1 VDLLPSTGDAHVTT
15 LVDGDA
21 TREHIL
27 NAIADISRRARPQD
41 AIIIFYAGHGVAV
54 DDRYYLLPEDLA
66 FDGTPSELHARGL
79 DTLPSSAISDLD
91 LQNALAG
98 EQAEVAAL
106 ILDACQ
112 SGEVIGD
119 KLAQRR
125 GPMNSRGLAQM
136 AYDKRMFILAA
147 SLSTQTAAE
156 QDALE
161 HGVLTFALV
170 EEGLVQDMASPQRTP
185 SGYSITTLTD
195 WLRWGANRVAQSA
208 GVSGDIRGFVF
219 SKRQASETLA
229 PLQQPRLLAPPE
241 SNADVTVALQ
251 AITLDPQTLTRAGY
265 TQAVSPPALAS
276 TSLRPSRGQDLLFQP
291 STLGRMMPG
300 KVLDGGHQMLA
311 SIENR
316 IVALD
321 LEHGAVLWRQP
332 FEGTVVSF
340 DVSPAGVMA
349 VLDQSGN
356 VSVVSRSEAPS
367 AKIVVKGFG
376 FYANGLVRW
385 LKDQNEVLVVAGKT
399 IAIYSAEGKA
409 IKSVD
414 LTAFSVYAPVLS
426 TAGNWLYLCD
436 STGKVFSY
444 QVPSLTPGPAL
455 EGIAPAQP
463 ITPGSFKFVTSLAV
477 DAASRHLIRIM
488 NDGSFTQALL
498 PSMALDSKLLIHL
511 ERIRAASFSP
521 DGNTLF
527 VADTAGVVH
536 AIRTSDG
543 QVMASWPVPID
554 AIEAI
559 NEDLQGNVLVVSG
572 NGGLMARS
580 LPDGKLRFAIPGG
593 TYFTTVTTVLPGE
606 MNVMV
611 AGEHSVRTFRL
622 PKAEVTSTTSSTP
635 GLFMSHNWIVGKTES
650 SAVLWDGLNVKQSR
664 RLDLTGDGRVDITPD
679 GHYIVWAPA
688 QLSGGSLQVLDAS
701 TGHSV
706 RTVSI
711 SEPISAFAI
720 SADGRLLVY
729 TARDQMH
736 QVLVQSGESADA
748 MIPQAPCCVVALT
761 AANDRLFLAS
771 NLGNAMLY
779 DLNSKRILRSIQV
792 TYAIEAAEF
801 VPSTGDVILAT
812 SDGNVYLWTP
822 SKTEEPRLLGGVEGH
837 VDGIAFNKSGT
848 TLFISTNL
856 GEVGWFSLASDGG
869 QIATSTWLEPALS
882 WLTQANDGRFVVSSD
897 QSTPV
902 GVLEA
907 QHAVWRP
914 VVQQPGFTP
923 DLVEQLLSQ

>member
-1 VDLLPSTGDAHVTT
+1 
-15 LVDGDA
+15 
-21 TREHIL
+21 
-27 NAIADISRRARPQD
+27 
-41 AIIIFYAGHGVAV
+41 
-54 DDRYYLLPEDLA
+54 
-66 FDGTPSELHARGL
+66 
-79 DTLPSSAISDLD
+79 
-91 LQNALAG
+91 
-98 EQAEVAAL
+98 
-106 ILDACQ
+106 
-112 SGEVIGD
+112 
-119 KLAQRR
+119 
-125 GPMNSRGLAQM
+125 
-136 AYDKRMFILAA
+136 
-147 SLSTQTAAE
+147 
-156 QDALE
+156 
-161 HGVLTFALV
+161 
-170 EEGLVQDMASPQRTP
+170 
-185 SGYSITTLTD
+185 
-195 WLRWGANRVAQSA
+195 
-208 GVSGDIRGFVF
+208 
-219 SKRQASETLA
+219 
-229 PLQQPRLLAPPE
+229 
-241 SNADVTVALQ
+241 
-251 AITLDPQTLTRAGY
+251 
-265 TQAVSPPALAS
+265 
-276 TSLRPSRGQDLLFQP
+276 
-291 STLGRMMPG
+291 
-300 KVLDGGHQMLA
+300 
-311 SIENR
+311 
-316 IVALD
+316 
-321 LEHGAVLWRQP
+321 
-332 FEGTVVSF
+332 
-340 DVSPAGVMA
+340 
-349 VLDQSGN
+349 
-356 VSVVSRSEAPS
+356 
-367 AKIVVKGFG
+367 
-376 FYANGLVRW
+376 
-385 LKDQNEVLVVAGKT
+385 
-399 IAIYSAEGKA
+399 
-409 IKSVD
+409 
-414 LTAFSVYAPVLS
+414 
-426 TAGNWLYLCD
+426 
-436 STGKVFSY
+436 
-444 QVPSLTPGPAL
+444 
-455 EGIAPAQP
+455 
-463 ITPGSFKFVTSLAV
+463 
-477 DAASRHLIRIM
+477 
-488 NDGSFTQALL
+488 
-498 PSMALDSKLLIHL
+498 
-511 ERIRAASFSP
+511 
-521 DGNTLF
+521 
-527 VADTAGVVH
+527 
-536 AIRTSDG
+536 
-543 QVMASWPVPID
+543 
-554 AIEAI
+554 
-559 NEDLQGNVLVVSG
+559 LQGNVLVVSG